1 MLSPTQATTR
11 GAGAFVAGSSARAR
25 ADARAAAAMT
35 SAAARRTKGA
45 APPRMTGTAAPQ
57 MKGDGVAAERRAASR
72 QGGMEGAFMGVL
84 GLEVRISFRG
94 GRRRGD
100 VAGCDGGED
109 TEGGRSCQEAQGPF
123 CISHTFPQLTTSPPA
138 RRSGFPP
145 ARAGIRRS
153 EPLPF
158 RTGPP
163 FDFTVR
169 DFHIFLASEDA
180 EHIKITHGGIEV
192 RNEERGDDVA
202 VEERRI
208 RMGCAPKSAVAARR
222 TGVVDSAA

>member
-1 MLSPTQATTR
+1 
-11 GAGAFVAGSSARAR
+11 
-25 ADARAAAAMT
+25 
-35 SAAARRTKGA
+35 
-45 APPRMTGTAAPQ
+45 
-57 MKGDGVAAERRAASR
+57 
-72 QGGMEGAFMGVL
+72 MGVL

-100 VAGCDGGED
+100 TAGCDGGED
-109 TEGGRSCQEAQGPF
+109 TEGGRSCQGAQGPF
-123 CISHTFPQLTTSPPA
+123 LHFPHFPTIDNFPSRPAIRLPPL
-138 RRSGFPP
+138 

-153 EPLPF
+153 ERLPF

-208 RMGCAPKSAVAARR
+208 RMGRAPKSAVAARR